1 MKYQAKNL
9 KAEAYIAYSKDA
21 FNDEKQG
28 LAYFWNGD
36 RLKPAAGNKDQFDEI
51 LCAPI
56 DAAHYIET
64 ALPKIDE
71 IILAAD
77 GDSDERISMPMA
89 LNDWLS
95 VDLDLIDWYNICE
108 ESSSG
113 EFSIPVPEYFYEK
126 WENYRCRSS
135 SYKKKHPKP
144 SVADGIM
151 IENCDVDYFFKTS
164 FFPPR
169 AYAEIVC
176 KKYIHVHG
184 NPKLEWLAVPECVP
198 NSDLELNDYIYYERK
213 SALNLAIEISAALAD
228 YHALDTSYRSG
239 DKTFYDIALFELKQR
254 LLPDLLKFNAIY
266 FRIAVARTFI
276 YALRNCLIDR
286 MNSGWEDADVQTQYR
301 KIEAW
306 VAQIT
311 IQLRTILY
319 PSAFFP
325 AKAEDISSERIRA
338 LEHMRSPIQFCDPR
352 QISSTD
358 KAYPKM
364 YTGEKSDT
372 ITPTSLAI
380 FCNPAHSNVPF
391 YLDRIRLYRDDF
403 GKAKEACGGTL
414 KLPDILR
421 CRDFKAEI
429 FTEVYQAILAEME
442 NAENN

>member
-51 LCAPI
+51 LYAPI

-89 LNDWLS
+89 LNDWLG

-126 WENYRCRSS
+126 WENYRCRSN

-151 IENCDVDYFFKTS
+151 IENCDVDYFFKAS

-228 YHALDTSYRSG
+228 YPLQH
-239 DKTFYDIALFELKQR
+239 
-254 LLPDLLKFNAIY
+254 LP
-266 FRIAVARTFI
+266 
-276 YALRNCLIDR
+276 
-286 MNSGWEDADVQTQYR
+286 SPGW
-301 KIEAW
+301 
-306 VAQIT
+306 
-311 IQLRTILY
+311 
-319 PSAFFP
+319 
-325 AKAEDISSERIRA
+325 
-338 LEHMRSPIQFCDPR
+338 
-352 QISSTD
+352 
-358 KAYPKM
+358 
-364 YTGEKSDT
+364 
-372 ITPTSLAI
+372 
-380 FCNPAHSNVPF
+380 
-391 YLDRIRLYRDDF
+391 
-403 GKAKEACGGTL
+403 
-414 KLPDILR
+414 
-421 CRDFKAEI
+421 
-429 FTEVYQAILAEME
+429 
-442 NAENN
+442 

>member
-1 MKYQAKNL
+1 M
-9 KAEAYIAYSKDA
+9 
-21 FNDEKQG
+21 
-28 LAYFWNGD
+28 
-36 RLKPAAGNKDQFDEI
+36 
-51 LCAPI
+51 
-56 DAAHYIET
+56 
-64 ALPKIDE
+64 
-71 IILAAD
+71 
-77 GDSDERISMPMA
+77 
-89 LNDWLS
+89 
-95 VDLDLIDWYNICE
+95 
-108 ESSSG
+108 
-113 EFSIPVPEYFYEK
+113 
-126 WENYRCRSS
+126 
-135 SYKKKHPKP
+135 
-144 SVADGIM
+144 
-151 IENCDVDYFFKTS
+151 
-164 FFPPR
+164 
-169 AYAEIVC
+169 
-176 KKYIHVHG
+176 
-184 NPKLEWLAVPECVP
+184 P

-276 YALRNCLIDR
+276 YALRNCFIDR

-338 LEHMRSPIQFCDPR
+338 LEHMRSPIQFCDPW
-352 QISSTD
+352 QISSTE